1 MRRDNRTEKTTK
13 KKKRRKKRYFL
24 RFVIFIILCTGAYI
38 GLHVEYF
45 NINGI
50 AVGGNKD
57 ISDEEILE
65 LSRIEAGEN
74 IFDIHP
80 WFAEKRI
87 KKNLYIEDADVKR
100 RLPDKVE
107 IIVTERKGKAQFLSN
122 KKYIVTD
129 NDGTV
134 LEISDEARRV
144 TLIEG
149 IAIEDAKLKK
159 KIKIKETGDYE
170 NMMNIVKAA
179 EEGDIYFKRLSME
192 GSRVTAYVYDGLICR
207 GRYDDFVKAVN
218 NESLKAVLFDLYQKG
233 KEKGTI
239 NIGSNNYCSFSP

>member
-13 KKKRRKKRYFL
+13 KKRRRKKRYFL
-24 RFVIFIILCTGAYI
+24 RLCIFIIICTGAYI
-38 GLHVEYF
+38 TLHVEYF
-45 NINGI
+45 NIDGI

-57 ISDEEILE
+57 ISDEEILKLSE
-65 LSRIEAGEN
+65 LEAGEN

-80 WFAEKRI
+80 WFAERRI
-87 KKNLYIEDADVKR
+87 KKNLYIEDVDVKR

-107 IIVTERKGKAQFLSN
+107 IIVTERAGKAQFLSD

-129 NDGTV
+129 NEGTV
-134 LEISDEARRV
+134 LEISDKARRV
-144 TLIEG
+144 TLITG
-149 IAIEDAKLKK
+149 ITVEDARLKK
-159 KIKIKETGDYE
+159 TIKIKENGDYE
-170 NMMNIVKAA
+170 NMMSIVKSA
-179 EEGDIYFKRLSME
+179 EEGDIYFKKLSIE
-192 GSRVTAYVYDGLICR
+192 ESKVTAYVYDELICK
-207 GRYDDFVKAVN
+207 GRYDNFIKAIN

>member
-13 KKKRRKKRYFL
+13 KKRRRKKRYFL
-24 RFVIFIILCTGAYI
+24 RLCIFIIICTGAYI
-38 GLHVEYF
+38 ALHVDYF
-45 NINGI
+45 NIDGI

-57 ISDEEILE
+57 ISDEEILKLSE
-65 LSRIEAGEN
+65 LEAGEN

-80 WFAEKRI
+80 WFAERRI
-87 KKNLYIEDADVKR
+87 KKNLYIEDVDVKR

-107 IIVTERKGKAQFLSN
+107 IIVTERTGKAQFLSD

-129 NDGTV
+129 NEGTV

-144 TLIEG
+144 TLITG
-149 IAIEDAKLKK
+149 ITVEDARLKK
-159 KIKIKETGDYE
+159 TIKIKENGDYE
-170 NMMNIVKAA
+170 NMMSIVKAA
-179 EEGDIYFKRLSME
+179 EDGDIYFKKLSIE
-192 GSRVTAYVYDGLICR
+192 GSKVTAYVYDGLICK
-207 GRYDDFVKAVN
+207 GKYDNFVKAIN